1 MLAMKGPRVAEELP
15 QATRAINLLGVEK
28 RSSIPSSCRGRAGTS
43 LWRSQTHA
51 NGYEISKARD
61 ASQGEGNSM
70 TGATG
75 PTSARQ
81 RNLIDYS
88 QIPPGAGHLL
98 LLDAADGGFEVM
110 IRDPGIV
117 HRTILGLA
125 GGAIIACTLF
135 ALIVASGIVAI
146 WMSGSSSL
154 LTSCTSFGAA
164 YMTQMA
170 RSSYIHG
177 SQS

>member
-1 MLAMKGPRVAEELP
+1 VKKDGKMLAMKGPRVAEELP
-15 QATRAINLLGVEK
+15 QATRAINLLGGGEAIIHPVEL
-28 RSSIPSSCRGRAGTS
+28 PGTS
-43 LWRSQTHA
+43 GHVIV
-51 NGYEISKARD
+51 EIPKLTRTDMKYPRPATQ
-61 ASQGEGNSM
+61 AKGEGNSM

-135 ALIVASGIVAI
+135 ALIVVA
-146 WMSGSSSL
+146 GSS
-154 LTSCTSFGAA
+154 
-164 YMTQMA
+164 
-170 RSSYIHG
+170 RSG
-177 SQS
+177 